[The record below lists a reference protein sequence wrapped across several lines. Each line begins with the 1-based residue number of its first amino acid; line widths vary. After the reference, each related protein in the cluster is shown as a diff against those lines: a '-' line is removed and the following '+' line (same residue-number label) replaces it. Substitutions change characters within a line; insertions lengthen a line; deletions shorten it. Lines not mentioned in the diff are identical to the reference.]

1 MYIYKQKSYTYKYM
15 TYGTVHI
22 YIQYEGQDYRYVPVQ
37 LYRSVTGCGSE
48 DAEVLKALYPSKSPS
63 LWGGGNLVLT
73 SQPVN
78 PDLHIPVHVHLYVYN
93 YPYL

>member
-1 MYIYKQKSYTYKYM
+1 MVGGGGGA
-15 TYGTVHI
+15 GTRIVERTGL
-22 YIQYEGQDYRYVPVQ
+22 QVPVQ
-37 LYRSVTGCGSE
+37 LYRYSTAGTAVTGCGSE
-48 DAEVLKALYPSKSPS
+48 DSEVLKALYPSKSPS

-93 YPYL
+93 YLYL